1 MKITQPCPSHDS
13 YQKWFRANSSARN
26 CGISLRKISKWKSI
40 KLSFKLHFD
49 RYYWP
54 SGLLCG
60 KYIFVKFQKL
70 VAPQSHSWV
79 AEPPHP
85 QKSWL
90 SKNIC
95 FYLYFYLCFS
105 VYPHPHKSW
114 LSKKNSFYLL
124 YLFLSV
130 FICVVCFICF
140 NCEALYYH
148 IAPDRI
154 WRFKVLGIDLVHLWI
169 LAHVRH
175 IDCHLQ
181 LRKPT
186 TSLEAAWAGWGCEGL
201 PRKGKDFKKLRRG
214 RCRWWWRWPW
224 QHGWGLPRDHWDSF
238 PEHQPQPHICRYIW
252 FDHQSNRQDPDAST
266 RVGFWDIW
274 CFQNLES

>member
-54 SGLLCG
+54 SGLLYG

-95 FYLYFYLCFS
+95 FYLYFYLFFS

-130 FICVVCFICF
+130 FICF
-140 NCEALYYH
+140 NLFSSVLTCTDPLQRPKNPGSRVALLPG
-148 IAPDRI
+148 IFLRV
-154 WRFKVLGIDLVHLWI
+154 RKVYARMIKIIIGI
-169 LAHVRH
+169 
-175 IDCHLQ
+175 
-181 LRKPT
+181 K
-186 TSLEAAWAGWGCEGL
+186 S
-201 PRKGKDFKKLRRG
+201 
-214 RCRWWWRWPW
+214 
-224 QHGWGLPRDHWDSF
+224 S
-238 PEHQPQPHICRYIW
+238 
-252 FDHQSNRQDPDAST
+252 
-266 RVGFWDIW
+266 
-274 CFQNLES
+274 